1 MWDMVAKEMNMPA
14 RAIEAMHW
22 QMGEREMAER
32 ANTHPFQL
40 ASTSSSSLRSPPTPT
55 ITPVSAYVA
64 NTHNEPELP
73 APGRF
78 RRSISDSPGR
88 RRTVSAGASSSLAPS
103 QWLEHEGSRIERA
116 DVAIATEAAAM
127 REIGRY
133 GEPSRSQETAHRRWS
148 GSAHEMETQ
157 EEEEEE
163 TKSEERE

>member
-1 MWDMVAKEMNMPA
+1 MVAKEMNMPA

-32 ANTHPFQL
+32 ANTHPFQP

-64 NTHNEPELP
+64 NTYDEPELP
-73 APGRF
+73 APGKL
-78 RRSISDSPGR
+78 RRSISDLPGR
-88 RRTVSAGASSSLAPS
+88 RRTVSAGASNSLAPS
-103 QWLEHEGSRIERA
+103 QWLEHEGSRVERA
-116 DVAIATEAAAM
+116 DVAIATEAAAL

-133 GEPSRSQETAHRRWS
+133 GEQPRSQEIAHRRWS
-148 GSAHEMETQ
+148 GSPHKMETQ
-157 EEEEEE
+157 EEEE